1 MVMIYEMLL
10 GAVPNCFRYAREKVL
25 YSEKPLS
32 NAAFVTGIPSEIRVR
47 AIRSRL
53 FTI

>member
-1 MVMIYEMLL
+1 MIMSYEMLL
-10 GAVPNCFRYAREKVL
+10 GVAPNCFRYAREKVL

-47 AIRSRL
+47 AMRSRL